1 MWKLLTNPAHSF
13 NILPYEGFFI
23 IEIWTFVSWKNRP
36 LWRYIYLL
44 LQTNHTITKT
54 KTSLWKKEIKNPKR
68 TCHKHLL
75 RKVNGKLFL
84 VKTLNLKFLQS
95 KKMKFRFPWF
105 RTIWYAILRS
115 WLRQKSHQ
123 GNWLVLPCIQDE
135 VESIWYHEI
144 PSFAPGLLKIHDETN
159 FHSWDI
165 FHHWLIDQLDLSY
178 HLRQFHNPFLEKKR
192 NGKIK

>member
-1 MWKLLTNPAHSF
+1 M
-13 NILPYEGFFI
+13 FFI
-23 IEIWTFVSWKNRP
+23 
-36 LWRYIYLL
+36 
-44 LQTNHTITKT
+44 TID
-54 KTSLWKKEIKNPKR
+54 W
-68 TCHKHLL
+68 HKHTKEKQKQLCGKKKSKTQKEL
-75 RKVNGKLFL
+75 AIKFHSVKVNGKLFL

-144 PSFAPGLLKIHDETN
+144 PSFAPGLLKIHDETD

-165 FHHWLIDQLDLSY
+165 FHHWLIDQLLVVSDAFLKLLALSIALVY
-178 HLRQFHNPFLEKKR
+178 SSW
-192 NGKIK
+192 KICDSNLIIFY